1 MTVHGDR
8 AKATSVVLLGTGTP
22 NAEPDRSG
30 SAVAIV
36 VNGMPY
42 LVDCGP
48 GVVRRAVAAHQSG
61 VSGLEVSNI
70 RHLFVTHLHSDH
82 TLGLPDL
89 ILTPW
94 VLERKEPLEV
104 YGPIGIRAMTDH
116 ILQAYQEDI
125 RVRIEGLERANTE
138 GYKVNAHE
146 IRPGVIFADDN
157 VTVRAF
163 PVVHGSW
170 AHAFGFRF
178 DTPDRSVVVS
188 GDTRPTP
195 QLLEHAKGC
204 DVLVHEVYSEA
215 GFKKRA
221 PQWQRYH
228 ARSHTSTR
236 ELAKI
241 ASEVR
246 PGLLILYHQLLWGST
261 EDDLLTEIRT
271 LYTGP
276 VAYGRDLDVY

>member
-1 MTVHGDR
+1 
-8 AKATSVVLLGTGTP
+8 
-22 NAEPDRSG
+22 
-30 SAVAIV
+30 VAIV
-36 VNGMPY
+36 VNGTPY

-48 GVVRRAVAAHQSG
+48 GVVRRAAAAHRNG

-94 VLERKEPLEV
+94 VLERKGPLEV
-104 YGPIGIRAMTDH
+104 YGPTGIRAMTDH

-125 RVRIEGLERANTE
+125 RVRIEGLERANTK
-138 GYKVNAHE
+138 GYRVNVHE
-146 IRPGVIFADDN
+146 IRSGVIFADDN

-163 PVVHGSW
+163 PVAHGSW

-178 DTPDRSVVVS
+178 DTPDRTVVVS

-195 QLLEHAKGC
+195 QLIEHAKGC

-215 GFKKRA
+215 GFKRRA
-221 PQWQRYH
+221 PKWQRYH
-228 ARSHTSTR
+228 AGSHTSTR
-236 ELAKI
+236 ELAEI

-261 EDDLLTEIRT
+261 EDGLLAEIRT